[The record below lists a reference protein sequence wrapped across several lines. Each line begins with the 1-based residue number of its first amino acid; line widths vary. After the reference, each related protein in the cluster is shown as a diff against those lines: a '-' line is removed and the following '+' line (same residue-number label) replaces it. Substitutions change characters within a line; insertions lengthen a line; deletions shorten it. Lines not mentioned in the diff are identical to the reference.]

1 MNKEELVEVE
11 HLIQRINRIIQVYR
25 IIIFN

>member
-11 HLIQRINRIIQVYR
+11 HLIQRINRIVQVYR